1 VDHVERNQGFAWCH
15 RDCFGEPKRGAIV
28 TPPPQMQSDISFAPA
43 AVVRGRPADC
53 VMDRRYSSAG
63 SNAPPHDVSVTASSN
78 PPKVFIEG
86 LRPVQ
91 AGGLALR
98 ERTPQRE
105 NAPWTGA
112 SATAGGAMA
121 VASTVG
127 IVATA
132 SLVAGQRKDEN
143 DLGGVALNVV
153 GSQEVSREQ
162 DFSEVSSEY
171 SDSVDLDNENDQID
185 DDAGDDDGGDGGE

>member
-1 VDHVERNQGFAWCH
+1 
-15 RDCFGEPKRGAIV
+15 
-28 TPPPQMQSDISFAPA
+28 
-43 AVVRGRPADC
+43 
-53 VMDRRYSSAG
+53 
-63 SNAPPHDVSVTASSN
+63 
-78 PPKVFIEG
+78 
-86 LRPVQ
+86 
-91 AGGLALR
+91 
-98 ERTPQRE
+98 
-105 NAPWTGA
+105 
-112 SATAGGAMA
+112 MA